1 MSLDLFTYS
10 INNLR
15 RRGLRSWLTII
26 GIFIGIVSVV
36 ALISLGQGM
45 QNAINQEFETVGKDR
60 IIITAGGMSIG
71 PFGSDLAVAELT
83 EKDVSVIKSVRG
95 AEFVIGMLSQQSK
108 VEFDDEV
115 NYINIFAHPT
125 DTISL
130 EYIEQISLFEI
141 GKGRQLKNNDAS
153 SAVLGYSIANDFFDR
168 KIDIGNKILI
178 KDKQFKV
185 VGIQKKI
192 GTGIHDTI
200 IRISLDTAR
209 DLFKEEEK
217 VSTIFVKVKKGFNVN
232 EVAED
237 IKDELRDYRNV
248 DEGEED
254 FTVQTSEQMIKN
266 LNLILNVV
274 QIVLIGITAISLL
287 VGGIGIANTMYTS
300 VLERTREIGIMKAV
314 GARNSDIMLI
324 FLIESGLLGLV
335 GGIIGVIFGLG
346 ISKSVEIIAAISGNS
361 ILKASLSPTLI
372 VGALAFSFIVG
383 SLSGLM
389 PAKQAAELKPVDA
402 LRKR

>member
-1 MSLDLFTYS
+1 MIIDYVKFAY
-10 INNLR
+10 NNFKQRKLR
-15 RRGLRSWLTII
+15 ALLTIL
-26 GIFIGIVSVV
+26 GIFIGIAAVVS
-36 ALISLGQGM
+36 LISLGQGL
-45 QNAINQEFETVGKDR
+45 QETVSEQFEVMGIDK
-60 IIITAGGMSIG
+60 IMITPIGGYFGIG
-71 PFGSDLAVAELT
+71 VEGTKLT
-83 EKDVSVIKSVRG
+83 NNDVDVVKKVRG
-95 AEFVIGMLSQQSK
+95 VEQVSGMLYKVVRVEYKDELKYTWIMGVSTEPESIELLESMQSLEIAEGRNLQEGDGK
-108 VEFDDEV
+108 KAVVGYMFPEAKFFKKAV
-115 NYINIFAHPT
+115 KIR
-125 DTISL
+125 DTI
-130 EYIEQISLFEI
+130 EIEGQE
-141 GKGRQLKNNDAS
+141 
-153 SAVLGYSIANDFFDR
+153 
-168 KIDIGNKILI
+168 
-178 KDKQFKV
+178 FKV
-185 VGIQKKI
+185 VGTLEQI
-192 GTGIHDTI
+192 GSTQDDSSVLIP
-200 IRISLDTAR
+200 LDVSR
-209 DLFKEEEK
+209 ELLNEPYRVDMIMLK
-217 VSTIFVKVKKGFNVN
+217 VQSGFNVN

-402 LRKR
+402 LRYE